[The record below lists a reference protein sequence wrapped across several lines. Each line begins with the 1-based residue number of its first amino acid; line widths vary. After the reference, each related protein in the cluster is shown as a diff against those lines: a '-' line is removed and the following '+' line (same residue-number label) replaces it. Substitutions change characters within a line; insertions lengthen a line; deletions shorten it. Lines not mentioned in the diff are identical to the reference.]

1 MNTIKMKKKPKSWKV
16 KTHHKNSFFKRD
28 SITLSLKRIRQNSDK
43 RLQTTRKKELNYTR
57 D

>member
-1 MNTIKMKKKPKSWKV
+1 MNTIKMKKKPKSLKV
-16 KTHHKNSFFKRD
+16 KKHHKNSFFKRD
-28 SITLSLKRIRQNSDK
+28 SITLSLKRIKLNSGK